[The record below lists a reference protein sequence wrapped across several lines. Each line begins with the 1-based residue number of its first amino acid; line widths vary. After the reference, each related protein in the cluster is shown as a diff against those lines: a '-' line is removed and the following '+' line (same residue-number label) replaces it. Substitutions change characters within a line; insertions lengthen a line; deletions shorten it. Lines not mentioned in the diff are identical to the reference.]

1 MRSERKKLRAT
12 HNTIFKKPEPF
23 VLVYI
28 FDVLVNAFRYEKDCS
43 GEKILDGY
51 PRMAALAEWCE
62 TISCCLEYKE
72 NDFISACHENMRN
85 QSNEVIESLPVAEVL
100 LVFIGEKKR
109 PLLSGGNHH
118 IASQRLERYNIS
130 NKTQVKT
137 KHSMPKASNKLT
149 FKINEIVPNL
159 KEKGIEIITG
169 EKKWRRKHSH

>member
-62 TISCCLEYKE
+62 TISCCLGYKE

-100 LVFIGEKKR
+100 LVFIGEKKD
-109 PLLSGGNHH
+109 
-118 IASQRLERYNIS
+118 RYYREG
-130 NKTQVKT
+130 TT
-137 KHSMPKASNKLT
+137 T
-149 FKINEIVPNL
+149 
-159 KEKGIEIITG
+159 
-169 EKKWRRKHSH
+169 